1 MRKTLPLTPALS
13 PWERENRRQIP
24 CNRKFMESS
33 FLATLG
39 WRTQSRWDCFMPN
52 DYRSAVLFQL
62 PLEKLQSA
70 DLIIILHCAI
80 QDQAEPFKAFSMAA
94 GELRWVRSIAFHRK
108 PDVTIE
114 SIFIDVVRLGEI
126 HFLQLPRP
134 VTLFVREWRRGD
146 RSLGQ
151 GHIVGERCVR
161 SKVRRAGE
169 AIEHQWRHG
178 ILLVHGREAQD
189 LLDGVQDA
197 GLVIERAHDFSS

>member
-1 MRKTLPLTPALS
+1 M
-13 PWERENRRQIP
+13 
-24 CNRKFMESS
+24 
-33 FLATLG
+33 AT
-39 WRTQSRWDCFMPN
+39 
-52 DYRSAVLFQL
+52 
-62 PLEKLQSA
+62 
-70 DLIIILHCAI
+70 
-80 QDQAEPFKAFSMAA
+80 

-108 PDVTIE
+108 PDVMIE

-151 GHIVGERCVR
+151 GYIVGERCVR

-178 ILLVHGREAQD
+178 ILLVHRRQAQD
-189 LLDGVQDA
+189 SLDGVQDA
-197 GLVIERAHDFSS
+197 GLVIKGAHDFSSFGVRANNEAQRAVAVHMIVATLRIVFHDEDYGVGAEDALGDGLDDLPQREVIIGHLRLRCGGAAGVIVGQIKQVERGPIATGLGLV